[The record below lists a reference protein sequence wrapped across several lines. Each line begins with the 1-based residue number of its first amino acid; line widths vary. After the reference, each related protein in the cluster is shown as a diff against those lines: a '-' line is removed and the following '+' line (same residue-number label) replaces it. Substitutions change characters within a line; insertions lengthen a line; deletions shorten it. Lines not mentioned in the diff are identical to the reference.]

1 MFTDFSLFKNLSSI
15 YKTFPRINTISIF
28 QYKYQERK
36 IYIST
41 WKWLNT
47 FKQFLQRNFSV
58 ILLILQVFCVL
69 CINLYFL
76 FFKILFNSEAHF
88 NWLTII
94 SFMKRDSSFK
104 CICFHK
110 KTILTL
116 FTDIKKNHKYLD
128 FFLVSPNS
136 NKTWFVLMFWDF
148 VSPFSFWCLPTQ
160 SIFANT

>member
-15 YKTFPRINTISIF
+15 NKTFPRINITYIF

-58 ILLILQVFCVL
+58 ILLVLQIFWVL
-69 CINLYFL
+69 CMNLYFL
-76 FFKILFNSEAHF
+76 FFKIFNSEEHF

-94 SFMKRDSSFK
+94 SFMKRDSSYK

-110 KTILTL
+110 KIILTL
-116 FTDIKKNHKYLD
+116 FIDIKKSYLD
-128 FFLVSPNS
+128 FFFLVSPNT